1 MLLKNKGLN
10 LLHAIDGKET
20 IEIFK
25 KRKDI
30 DLILMDIKMPVLNG
44 IEAIKLIRQ
53 LNPDIPIIAQTAY
66 AMQEDK
72 ELILQSG
79 CNNYLSKPIK
89 TNELIN
95 MLNQYL

>member
-1 MLLKNKGLN
+1 
-10 LLHAIDGKET
+10 
-20 IEIFK
+20 
-25 KRKDI
+25 DI
-30 DLILMDIKMPVLNG
+30 DLILMDIKMPVLSG
-44 IEAIKLIRQ
+44 IEAIKLIRK

-79 CNNYLSKPIK
+79 CNNYLPKPIK
-89 TNELIN
+89 TNDLLN